1 MSISDTHEGLSD
13 ASDLPDSPDVFMVA
27 GPQAIS
33 AVTPHEAPAIA
44 PPVLS
49 DAERSL
55 LIAVLDRIIPTEGDL
70 PGAGAFGIAAPI
82 ERTLATSLTLRRLF
96 LDGLMQIT
104 FASAHHAPDA
114 TFVSLDAEGQ
124 DAALYE
130 VEREHPAFFAAL
142 VDHTYRNYYADP
154 RIHAL
159 IGWDSRPPQPLG
171 HQLLPFDPAL
181 LEHQRA
187 RAPFWRTIT

>member
-1 MSISDTHEGLSD
+1 MSMSDAHEGPPD
-13 ASDLPDSPDVFMVA
+13 ASDTSDPPDVFMVA
-27 GPQAIS
+27 GPQAVS
-33 AVTPHEAPAIA
+33 AVTPHEPPAIA

-55 LIAVLDRIIPTEGDL
+55 LIAVLDCIIPIEGDL
-70 PGAGAFGIAAPI
+70 PGAGVFGIAAPI
-82 ERTLATSLTLRRLF
+82 ERTLAASLTLRRLF
-96 LDGLMQIT
+96 LDGLMRIT
-104 FASAHHAPDA
+104 LAGARHAPDA
-114 TFVSLDAEGQ
+114 TFVSLDAERQ
-124 DAALYE
+124 DAALSV

-181 LEHQRA
+181 LERQRT
-187 RAPFWRTIT
+187 RAPFWRTIA

>member
-1 MSISDTHEGLSD
+1 MSMSDTHEGLPASSD
-13 ASDLPDSPDVFMVA
+13 ASDPPDVLMVA

-33 AVTPHEAPAIA
+33 AVTPHEPPAIA
-44 PPVLS
+44 LPVLS

-82 ERTLATSLTLRRLF
+82 ERTLAMSLTLRRLF
-96 LDGLMQIT
+96 LDGLKQIAL
-104 FASAHHAPDA
+104 ASAHHAPNA
-114 TFVSLDAEGQ
+114 TFTSLDTERQ
-124 DAALYE
+124 ALYE

-187 RAPFWRTIT
+187 RAPFWRTISK